1 MKLNKLF
8 FGLLGIATLFAAC
21 KENEDDDYKWA
32 TASGEQVFFSNELA
46 SKVELDTNAVV
57 FNIPVKRI
65 NAGGAITVP
74 IQCVDTFGV
83 FTYPSS
89 VSFDAGQTESFI
101 PVGYNG
107 KDRVN
112 FPYDKFMDI
121 TISLGDSATYST
133 PYGKSIYAFKAGV
146 PAPLKLIG
154 VGKFADNFWF
164 EAESEVE
171 IYQNTLNPNEFRIMD
186 PFTPMYS
193 KLSEQEPY
201 VTVTVLQPGQTIY
214 GVTITQKDLVYYP
227 DINTGY
233 WHSSYGAYVYMLFPG
248 RFTNQQSEADWAHN
262 RVLSWQDNGLPGQIQ
277 LAPRYYMF
285 GVGGWNQS
293 SQDGVVMITFPDYVP
308 KDYKVNLFSFAGV
321 LTEPDGSVYAVGE
334 TELGADCTAE
344 NTFAVVVPADA
355 DPAAVAD
362 AVAAGELEATPVE
375 TGYYKV
381 PIGDQTGKLQVVLVV
396 VEKGAAKVVESMPFE
411 YYGGGDNPWNSLGMG
426 LYTED
431 FISSVF
437 GADPITYPVEI
448 EENKE
453 TPGLYRMLS
462 PYGEAFPY
470 NEEGDWDTSTTYNI
484 EVNAE
489 DPDGVYI
496 DLQPTG
502 VDWGYGAISIISQG
516 ARYLGNYEFDV
527 VKSKGLL
534 GTLKD
539 GVITLPTFDATGSD
553 GNPFVYQ
560 GLTVMGGSGYYGCTN
575 GAFKLVLPE
584 AVPASAKQKFA
595 AQKKARIF
603 ERHLNKYR
611 KVTKKYDYLKSMIT
625 SRELLDE

>member
-32 TASGEQVFFSNELA
+32 TAAGEQVFFSNELS

-65 NAGGAITVP
+65 NAGSAITVP

-83 FTYPSS
+83 FTYPTS
-89 VSFDAGQTESFI
+89 VSFAAGQTESSI

-146 PAPLKLIG
+146 PAPLRLIG
-154 VGKFADNFWF
+154 TGKFADNFWF
-164 EAESEVE
+164 EAESDVE

-193 KLSEQEPY
+193 KLSEQEPF

-214 GVTITQKDLVYYP
+214 GVTVTQKDLVYYP

-233 WHSSYGAYVYMLFPG
+233 FHSSYGANVYMVFPG
-248 RFTNQQSEADWAHN
+248 RFSSMANENAWAHN
-262 RVLSWQDNGLPGQIQ
+262 KVLSWQENGLPGQIQ
-277 LAPRYYMF
+277 LAPYYYMF
-285 GVGGWNQS
+285 GVGGWNYT
-293 SQDGVVMITFPDYVP
+293 SQDGIVMITFPDYVP
-308 KDYKVNLFSFAGV
+308 KDYEVVQFSYAGV

-355 DPAAVAD
+355 DPTAVAD

-396 VEKGAAKVVESMPFE
+396 VEKGVAKVVESVGFE
-411 YYGGGDNPWNSLGMG
+411 YYGGGENPWNSLGIG
-426 LYTED
+426 LYTDD
-431 FISSVF
+431 FVVPSYTR
-437 GADPITYPVEI
+437 AQQPYTYEVEI

-453 TPGLYRMLS
+453 TPGLYRILKAYQ
-462 PYGEAFPY
+462 PVAEAFGVEGG
-470 NEEGDWDTSTTYNI
+470 EENV
-484 EVNAE
+484 EVNAV
-489 DPDGVYI
+489 DPEGVYI
-496 DLQPTG
+496 DFQPIG
-502 VDWGYGAISIISQG
+502 MDLGYGPQNIVTWG
-516 ARYLGNYEFDV
+516 AYLMLTGASFDE
-527 VKSKGLL
+527 VKADGLF

-539 GVITLPTFDATGSD
+539 GVITFPVLDRTASD
-553 GNPFVYQ
+553 GSTIHYQ
-560 GLTVMGGSGYYGCTN
+560 GLLYEDTGYLAGTN
-575 GAFKLVLPE
+575 GAIELVLPE
-584 AVPASAKQKFA
+584 AYTPEAKKKIA
-595 AQKKARIF
+595 ALKKAFSF
-603 ERHLNKYR
+603 ERRLNQYR
-611 KVTKKYDYLKSMIT
+611 KLTKKYDYLRSKIT